1 MAVGRRYIDEYYR
14 IDREV
19 NSGEV
24 QKLIVDHLIRPMS
37 KGSIYST
44 PRIFDLVTL
53 VRKDDKTIRIVL
65 VLRYRPNTPS
75 ILCLDLTAFREE
87 EIALLLDILTKE
99 NVLSEI
105 ARDVNLIIGTLSK
118 GLDKRIA
125 ELEEQIKT
133 YKYTDIFAIRKVDSG
148 YAILLPFLKRELAK
162 KMG

>member
-24 QKLIVDHLIRPMS
+24 HKMIIDHLIRPMS
-37 KGSIYST
+37 KGSIYSS

-53 VRKDDKTIRIVL
+53 VRKDDKTVRIAL
-65 VLRYRPNTPS
+65 VLRYRPSTPS
-75 ILCLDLTAFREE
+75 ILCLDLTAFSEE

-99 NVLSEI
+99 KVLSEI

-125 ELEEQIKT
+125 DLEEQVKT